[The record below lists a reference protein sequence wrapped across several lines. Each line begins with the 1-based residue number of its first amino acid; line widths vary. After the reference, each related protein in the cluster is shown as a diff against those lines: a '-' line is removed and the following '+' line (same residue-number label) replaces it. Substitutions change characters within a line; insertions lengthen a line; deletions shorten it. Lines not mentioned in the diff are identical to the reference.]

1 MNGQRDQRMVLLL
14 IAGGGAAY
22 VAFEHPPVGTAL
34 MVGIGLVTL
43 LHLLMGDR

>member
-14 IAGGGAAY
+14 LAGGGAAY
-22 VAFEHPPVGTAL
+22 AAFEHPPPGTAL

-43 LHLLMGDR
+43 LHPLIKDR